1 MQDPLLSDRPQLHLQ
16 VQLIGYIA
24 ALKQQSCKNFC
35 SPVLEFVEMQLA
47 KKKSVHQIN

>member
-1 MQDPLLSDRPQLHLQ
+1 MQDPLLSDRPRLLLQ
-16 VQLIGYIA
+16 VLLIGHTA

-47 KKKSVHQIN
+47 KKEFTKDN